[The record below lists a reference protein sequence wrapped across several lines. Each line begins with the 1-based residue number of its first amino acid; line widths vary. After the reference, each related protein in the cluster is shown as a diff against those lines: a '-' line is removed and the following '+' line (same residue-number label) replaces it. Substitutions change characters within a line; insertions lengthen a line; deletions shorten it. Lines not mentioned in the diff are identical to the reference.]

1 MGRKRPPDNPS
12 QTSFNWDGPGPE
24 VPLNGHAPKQKKP
37 SLIQPARARAVT
49 EDAIRRA
56 EFLTGEQQRRLYYDT
71 VVAVAREQPTF
82 RADMVW
88 EKLGR
93 VGDGQRDDGS
103 ALGPV
108 MRQLLRDRIIEHVL
122 AERSQRPSMHGKH
135 QTLWRSLIYQ
145 SPSMKNIA

>member
-1 MGRKRPPDNPS
+1 MHRKRPPDDPS
-12 QTSFNWDGPGPE
+12 QISFNWDDP
-24 VPLNGHAPKQKKP
+24 PKRTKP

-71 VVAVAREQPTF
+71 VVAVAREQP
-82 RADMVW
+82 
-88 EKLGR
+88 
-93 VGDGQRDDGS
+93 QRDDGS

-145 SPSMKNIA
+145 SPSEEKYA